1 MRGNRD
7 QLIEELSERIQT
19 FGESGDSTRV
29 LDAAVPGLARDLAET
44 LYSDSQV
51 EITPD
56 VARALTA
63 LVAVHWI
70 RSQLLPDGQ
79 DQDDLR
85 ACRKWSAP
93 LLAVAPD
100 LVPEP
105 VRAHLGRP

>member
-1 MRGNRD
+1 MPGNQD

-19 FGESGDSTRV
+19 FGKSGDPAAV

-44 LYSDSQV
+44 LTQDPPDGGSSDV
-51 EITPD
+51 G
-56 VARALTA
+56 RAVTA

-70 RSQLLPDGQ
+70 RYQLLPGGQ

-85 ACRKWSAP
+85 ACLKWSAA
-93 LLAVAPD
+93 LLPVAPD

-105 VRAHLGRP
+105 VRAYLGRP